1 MLCLQNHDFPH
12 VFPTFSPVNSTS
24 WRRGSRGH
32 GGRGG
37 VAGQRP
43 GAAAPGGGQ
52 GEEGAK
58 RNLGG
63 REGW

>member
-1 MLCLQNHDFPH
+1 MI
-12 VFPTFSPVNSTS
+12 FPTFSLVNSTS

-63 REGW
+63 WEGW